1 MQKILKLDL
10 HLSGVGTATGQW
22 CLFKLCKVEKKDKKK
37 GEVEKA
43 EKEEEMEEEEEEE
56 EEMLRLPVTIS
67 MNRSSEEGIIF
78 LSEALVNFGWVQ
90 SFQSRDLRSTA

>member
-22 CLFKLCKVEKKDKKK
+22 CLFKLCKVEKKDKEKD
-37 GEVEKA
+37 EVEEA
-43 EKEEEMEEEEEEE
+43 EEEEKMEE

-78 LSEALVNFGWVQ
+78 LSGALVNFGWVQ
-90 SFQSRDLRSTA
+90 SF

>member
-22 CLFKLCKVEKKDKKK
+22 CLFKLCKVEKKDKEKD
-37 GEVEKA
+37 EVEEA
-43 EKEEEMEEEEEEE
+43 EEEEEME

-78 LSEALVNFGWVQ
+78 LSEVLVNFGLLI
-90 SFQSRDLRSTA
+90 LRSPLHCLVRLA

>member
-22 CLFKLCKVEKKDKKK
+22 CLFKLCKVEKKDKEKD
-37 GEVEKA
+37 EVEEA
-43 EKEEEMEEEEEEE
+43 VEEEEMEE

-90 SFQSRDLRSTA
+90 SFQSTDLRSTA

>member
-22 CLFKLCKVEKKDKKK
+22 CLFKLCKVERKDKEKD
-37 GEVEKA
+37 EVEEA
-43 EKEEEMEEEEEEE
+43 EEEEDMEEE

>member
-22 CLFKLCKVEKKDKKK
+22 CLFKLCKVEKKDKEKD
-37 GEVEKA
+37 EVEEA
-43 EKEEEMEEEEEEE
+43 EEEEEMEE

>member
-22 CLFKLCKVEKKDKKK
+22 CLFKLCKVERKDKEKD
-37 GEVEKA
+37 EVEEA
-43 EKEEEMEEEEEEE
+43 EEEEEMEE

-78 LSEALVNFGWVQ
+78 LSEVLVNFGWVQ

>member
-22 CLFKLCKVEKKDKKK
+22 CLFKLCKVERKDKEKD
-37 GEVEKA
+37 EVEEA
-43 EKEEEMEEEEEEE
+43 EEEEEMEE

-78 LSEALVNFGWVQ
+78 LSEALVNFAKL
-90 SFQSRDLRSTA
+90 SI

>member
-22 CLFKLCKVEKKDKKK
+22 CLFKLCKVERKDKEKD
-37 GEVEKA
+37 EVEEA
-43 EKEEEMEEEEEEE
+43 EEE

>member
-10 HLSGVGTATGQW
+10 HLSGVGTATGQ
-22 CLFKLCKVEKKDKKK
+22 LCKVEKKDKEKD
-37 GEVEKA
+37 EVEEA
-43 EKEEEMEEEEEEE
+43 VEEEEMEE